1 MLLKLKVNDT
11 KIYFTI
17 TCLGNIGDKHPKNVK
32 YSQCYIVGDIWNC
45 TTLELKDAF
54 G

>member
-1 MLLKLKVNDT
+1 MLLKLKGNDT

-17 TCLGNIGDKHPKNVK
+17 TYLRNIGDKHPKHIK
-32 YSQCYIVGDIWNC
+32 YSQCYIVGDIWNYC
-45 TTLELKDAF
+45 TLELKDAL